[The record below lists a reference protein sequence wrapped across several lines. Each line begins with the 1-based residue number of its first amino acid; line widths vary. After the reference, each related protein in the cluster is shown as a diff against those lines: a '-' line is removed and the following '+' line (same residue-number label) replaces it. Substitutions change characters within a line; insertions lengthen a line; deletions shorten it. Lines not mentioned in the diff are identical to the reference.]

1 MAPIGSLVILLLYAM
16 QIAIILRFIFS
27 WIDPSGRTAIGGFLH
42 SMTEPILGPIRRL
55 VPSVGVI
62 DISPMVAFIVIYI
75 LQTIFRRVWPS

>member
-27 WIDPSGRTAIGGFLH
+27 WIDPTGRTAIGGFLNGV
-42 SMTEPILGPIRRL
+42 TEPILGPLRRL
-55 VPSVGVI
+55 MPSLGAI

>member
-27 WIDPSGRTAIGGFLH
+27 WIDPSGRTAIGGFLNGV
-42 SMTEPILGPIRRL
+42 TEPILSPIRRL
-55 VPSVGVI
+55 MPSVGVI
-62 DISPMVAFIVIYI
+62 DLSPMIAFIVIII

>member
-42 SMTEPILGPIRRL
+42 SMTEPILSPIRRL